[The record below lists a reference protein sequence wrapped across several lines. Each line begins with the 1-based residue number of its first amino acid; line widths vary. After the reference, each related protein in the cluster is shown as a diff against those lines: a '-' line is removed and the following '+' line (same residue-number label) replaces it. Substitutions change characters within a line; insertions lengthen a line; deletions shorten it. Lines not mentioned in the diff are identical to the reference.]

1 MDFLKI
7 SEMAKL
13 LDVHIDTLRSWDK
26 IGKFP
31 CHHKT
36 PGGQRVYS
44 LQQAADFLGVD
55 IEEVNN
61 MLKNH

>member
-1 MDFLKI
+1 MRFLKI
-7 SEMAKL
+7 TEMSRL
-13 LDVHIDTLRSWDK
+13 LDVHIDTLRTWDK

-44 LQQAADFLGVD
+44 LQQAADFLNISV
-55 IEEVNN
+55 EEVGDI
-61 MLKNH
+61 LDSW

>member
-1 MDFLKI
+1 MRFLKI
-7 SEMAKL
+7 AEMAEL
-13 LDVHIDTLRSWDK
+13 IDVHIDTLRTWDRT
-26 IGKFP
+26 GRFP

-55 IEEVNN
+55 LEEVGDI
-61 MLKNH
+61 LDCR

>member
-1 MDFLKI
+1 MRFLKVT
-7 SEMAKL
+7 EMAKL
-13 LDVHIDTLRSWDK
+13 IDVHIDTLRTWDK
-26 IGKFP
+26 TGRFP

-55 IEEVNN
+55 LEEVDD
-61 MLKNH
+61 MLDSR